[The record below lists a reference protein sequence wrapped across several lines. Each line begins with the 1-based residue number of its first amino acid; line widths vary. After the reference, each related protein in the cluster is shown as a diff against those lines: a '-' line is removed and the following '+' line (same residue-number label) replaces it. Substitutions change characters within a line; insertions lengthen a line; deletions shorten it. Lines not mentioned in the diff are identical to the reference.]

1 MMYNKNIIH
10 LEKNMHK
17 PSSGRDYLVALLLAS
32 SVTVFLGFYLF
43 IRRGYLFTAPS
54 SVDMLY
60 VPNKAIAGAG
70 VILIA
75 FVFLLGP
82 IVRYFDRFDKWL
94 GYRKEIGIV
103 GTFLL
108 LAHGTITYFYLPLKS
123 PRAELDLD
131 SPDLLAGIIGIA
143 ILTFLFVISFKKA
156 IDILGA
162 KKWWFLQRWGIRVA
176 IFLTVVHVVGLKW
189 EGWWKWITVGGTQTP
204 ALTNPLMVPASL
216 IAGLFLLWVI
226 VVRLYEVFFIYD
238 NLGFAGNEASQT
250 PESKMRGRRFFIG
263 SFWTLV
269 ILYIILFTRFVL
281 W

>member
-1 MMYNKNIIH
+1 MYNKNIIH

-108 LAHGTITYFYLPLKS
+108 LADGTITYFYLPLNPPGQNLTS
-123 PRAELDLD
+123 
-131 SPDLLAGIIGIA
+131 
-143 ILTFLFVISFKKA
+143 ILPIS
-156 IDILGA
+156 
-162 KKWWFLQRWGIRVA
+162 
-176 IFLTVVHVVGLKW
+176 
-189 EGWWKWITVGGTQTP
+189 
-204 ALTNPLMVPASL
+204 SL
-216 IAGLFLLWVI
+216 VSS
-226 VVRLYEVFFIYD
+226 V
-238 NLGFAGNEASQT
+238 
-250 PESKMRGRRFFIG
+250 
-263 SFWTLV
+263 
-269 ILYIILFTRFVL
+269 
-281 W
+281 